1 MLHHAMEDSYTYAE
15 EQIEEN
21 ENYDMIEET
30 SQDQQQSEYLTI
42 SDSAIDLSY

>member
-1 MLHHAMEDSYTYAE
+1 VDKCFTYAE